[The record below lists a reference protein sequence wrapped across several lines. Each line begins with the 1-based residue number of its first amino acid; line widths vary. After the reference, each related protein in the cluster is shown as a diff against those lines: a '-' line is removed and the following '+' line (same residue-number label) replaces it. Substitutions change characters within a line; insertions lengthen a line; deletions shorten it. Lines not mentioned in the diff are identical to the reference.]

1 MNNSLKTIM
10 LIMTGVLLMLSVI
23 VMTRFRSLRLKA
35 IESPRQEA
43 SLRKQMRFLII
54 LMTLVMIM
62 LLVMSRF
69 NLMRYFQR

>member
-10 LIMTGVLLMLSVI
+10 LIMTGVLLLLSVI

-35 IESPRQEA
+35 IESSRQEA

-69 NLMRYFQR
+69 ILMRYFQR

>member
-69 NLMRYFQR
+69 ILMRYFQR

>member
-10 LIMTGVLLMLSVI
+10 LIMTGVLLLLSVI

-69 NLMRYFQR
+69 ILMRYFQR